1 MKVVAVN
8 RSVKSP
14 TSPDERKESKLDF
27 KIFER
32 KNRNT
37 EESVNS
43 TLRNSLTK
51 KTKNK
56 QEAES
61 SPSVS
66 VSSASAN
73 KDNTRCIDTNN
84 IFNGLR
90 KNITPI
96 EENTIDPDDLVVTIA
111 KDVINNADILP
122 KDKDFKTID
131 LYAVDYGG
139 KHTKNTTVVSTA
151 RMSRNYG

>member
-32 KNRNT
+32 KNRNI
-37 EESVNS
+37 EESANS

-66 VSSASAN
+66 VTSDSAN

-84 IFNGLR
+84 IFKGLR

-96 EENTIDPDDLVVTIA
+96 EENTIDPDD
-111 KDVINNADILP
+111 
-122 KDKDFKTID
+122 
-131 LYAVDYGG
+131 
-139 KHTKNTTVVSTA
+139 
-151 RMSRNYG
+151 